1 MIAYLEGKVLYT
13 NSSYLILN
21 VSGVGYK
28 VFAVPSLLNQP
39 IGQPL
44 SLYIYHKS
52 SDDGQ
57 SLFGLPTAA
66 SLSFFELLITVS
78 GVGPK
83 IALGILSSADTTV
96 LQDAI
101 ARQDSAFFSQM
112 GGIGKKTAE
121 RIIVELKDKV
131 LSTSGDTPGGNT
143 SSDIFE
149 ALVGLGYNTNETRR
163 VLAEID
169 RNLPA
174 EQQLKQALQLLS
186 KKAGR

>member
-1 MIAYLEGKVLYT
+1 
-13 NSSYLILN
+13 
-21 VSGVGYK
+21 
-28 VFAVPSLLNQP
+28 
-39 IGQPL
+39 
-44 SLYIYHKS
+44 
-52 SDDGQ
+52 
-57 SLFGLPTAA
+57 
-66 SLSFFELLITVS
+66 
-78 GVGPK
+78 
-83 IALGILSSADTTV
+83 
-96 LQDAI
+96 
-101 ARQDSAFFSQM
+101 M